1 MTRSRRY
8 AAFLSYAQPDLPLA
22 KAFRQLLE
30 LVDLPVFLADEA
42 LKRAGTPE
50 WESELHEAIRDSS
63 CFVPLLTPSALQRPW
78 VLYESG
84 AADAHGLRKVP
95 GRVMGVSRRD
105 LGQVP
110 LGNVLTYDLFD
121 EAQLC
126 SLVLSIFE
134 GYKPKH
140 RASIEKALG
149 QTLIQSEQLKQVA
162 RLARIRWAFIA
173 GSRPEGDFYRP
184 TIAVEHALGRTG
196 EATLRLITRDIT
208 RALLNAGF
216 SIMSCPEVPDV
227 GNVVQETV
235 LGEIVSGRIS
245 RDRFRIGGLH
255 SIDRVSGDDRE
266 SRLKRRYIDFWLM
279 DLRMAYLLPN
289 ECLLVLGG
297 NRGTEEE
304 VNAARALGLR
314 ICSIPNLLGYG
325 QELYA
330 GTDDEGLFPVTA
342 KDRVWNQEVCDRLVS
357 FLQRTE

>member
-1 MTRSRRY
+1 MTKSKRY

-22 KAFRQLLE
+22 RAFRRLLA

-42 LKRAGTPE
+42 LKRAGTPG
-50 WESELHEAIRDSS
+50 WERELHEGIRNSS

-95 GRVMGVSRRD
+95 GRVMGVSWGD
-105 LGQVP
+105 LSQVP

-121 EAQLC
+121 ETQLC
-126 SLVLSIFE
+126 SLVLSIFK
-134 GYKPKH
+134 GYDPK
-140 RASIEKALG
+140 RRTNIEKI
-149 QTLIQSEQLKQVA
+149 LIQSDELKQVA

-173 GSRPEGDFYRP
+173 GSRPEGDVYRP
-184 TIAVEHALGRTG
+184 AIEVEHALGRTG
-196 EATLRLITRDIT
+196 EATLRLITRDVT

-235 LGEIVSGRIS
+235 LGEIISDRIS
-245 RDRFRIGGLH
+245 RERYRIAGLH
-255 SIDRVSGDDRE
+255 SIDRVSGDDWK
-266 SRLKRRYIDFWLM
+266 SRQKRRHINSWLM

-304 VNAARALGLR
+304 VNAARALRLR

-325 QELYA
+325 QALYVGA
-330 GTDDEGLFPVTA
+330 DDGRLFPITA
-342 KDRVWNQEVCDRLVS
+342 DDRVWNQEVCDRLVS
-357 FLQRTE
+357 FLQKTE